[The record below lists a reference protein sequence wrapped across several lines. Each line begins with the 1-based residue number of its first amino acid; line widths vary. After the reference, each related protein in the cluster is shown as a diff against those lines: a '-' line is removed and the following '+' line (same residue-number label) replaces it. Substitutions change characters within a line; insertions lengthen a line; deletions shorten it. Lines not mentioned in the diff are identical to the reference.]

1 MDVLDFI
8 AGLIVYGV
16 TAPHAITH
24 DSNASAGSGFW
35 SQYILLDGSFFGHV
49 SFREGGIIPPTGVYL
64 TLSPSLQRNIA
75 DVGVNGASGSDT
87 VRRWTGVV
95 EYLDEL
101 SMAVLRYCR

>member
-16 TAPHAITH
+16 TAPHAT
-24 DSNASAGSGFW
+24 SAM
-35 SQYILLDGSFFGHV
+35 
-49 SFREGGIIPPTGVYL
+49 FRYKEGDKVKYTPVGGMMP
-64 TLSPSLQRNIA
+64 PSLK
-75 DVGVNGASGSDT
+75 DT
-87 VRRWTGVV
+87 CPKNEPVRRWTGVV